1 MIATDA
7 SIDKGAVDEE
17 EEEDVDD
24 DNDDDNDDNDDN
36 DVDNSKSK
44 KRVKNN
50 ISSTSSSTTTTKN
63 SKRTNKTNGDVD
75 YGVSRGIDFQD
86 VNFVVNFDFPVTTA
100 AYTHRV
106 GRTGRGGS
114 MGTSLSF
121 ASIACS
127 SSGSSTASEIEIARR
142 DQEVLEMIRHE
153 QPRLNPSI
161 YTNNILAAIGANS
174 NSNNDEFRQSS
185 SFSSSSSSSSSLSN
199 DDDHL
204 LQPSLL
210 QFNMKELDSFR
221 YRVED
226 TLRSVTNAAVKE
238 LRAAELKKE
247 ILNSEKLKSY
257 FAENPNDLKVSDNML
272 MYMFYVCVMIK
283 GIVM

>member
-1 MIATDA
+1 MTYKEFNRGVFDFLIATDA

-17 EEEDVDD
+17 ELDDDDDDDVDR
-24 DNDDDNDDNDDN
+24 DNDGDGNDGDNN
-36 DVDNSKSK
+36 KSK
-44 KRVKNN
+44 RRKSDNNIKNN
-50 ISSTSSSTTTTKN
+50 ASTKN
-63 SKRTNKTNGDVD
+63 SKRSNKINGDVD

-121 ASIACS
+121 ASIASTS
-127 SSGSSTASEIEIARR
+127 SNSSSTANEIEIARR

-153 QPRLNPSI
+153 QPKLNPSI

-174 NSNNDEFRQSS
+174 NSNNNEDVRQSS
-185 SFSSSSSSSSSLSN
+185 SFSSSSSSSSSSSN
-199 DDDHL
+199 DNDDHL

-257 FAENPNDLKVSDNML
+257 FAENPNDLKV
-272 MYMFYVCVMIK
+272 C
-283 GIVM
+283 